1 MSFYEST
8 LIGFISLSI
17 HWRLSTTL
25 KASNKSVW
33 SNVFRFVKVY
43 IFRKFVQYT
52 INWDKTQLLK
62 KNILGKTKVTINAL
76 FFL

>member
-25 KASNKSVW
+25 KESNKSVW

-62 KNILGKTKVTINAL
+62 KYILGKTKVTINAL